1 MTRSFTS
8 NTAAFKARQRA
19 TNVFGSNDAPGPGE
33 YAETNTSLQ
42 SIKLWSSAIQAFGT
56 TERRFMQSHS
66 VTAPS
71 TPGPGQYPAKRQF
84 WSKSSLHRIRGQ
96 FVAVKTQSLNAVFKS
111 GTERQLD
118 KELRHTIR
126 ENLPSAAQY
135 RDNRGIGELSVQGGA
150 PNNFLLLQ
158 N

>member
-1 MTRSFTS
+1 
-8 NTAAFKARQRA
+8 
-19 TNVFGSNDAPGPGE
+19 
-33 YAETNTSLQ
+33 
-42 SIKLWSSAIQAFGT
+42 
-56 TERRFMQSHS
+56 MQSHS

-71 TPGPGQYPAKRQF
+71 TPGPGQYPAERQF
-84 WSKSSLHRIRGQ
+84 WSKSSLHRIRGR
-96 FVAVKTQSLNAVFKS
+96 FVAVKTHSLNAVFKS

-158 N
+158 NERVAVPFNSSCAKTDIASQQLTNCKCFYQLIASGTDPGAYFKFGYNYVQSSRND